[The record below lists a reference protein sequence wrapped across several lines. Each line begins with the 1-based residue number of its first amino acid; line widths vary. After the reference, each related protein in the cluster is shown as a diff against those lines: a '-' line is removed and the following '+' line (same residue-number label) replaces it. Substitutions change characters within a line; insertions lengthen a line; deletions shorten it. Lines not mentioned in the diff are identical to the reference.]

1 MLAVGSGYRCKLSA
15 GICADKTDY
24 DDRRYGGRE
33 CKALHA
39 DDDLYHDCK
48 AALLGHGVCPGIRHA
63 GCRGCKILHDHVLLY
78 DVAVPCESLYLPVPR
93 MGIRPDCGLDRY
105 GGRLEPAVHSLY
117 HPVQIR
123 KMAESSFN
131 EKSNPPAMLGRIE

>member
-1 MLAVGSGYRCKLSA
+1 MCSSDL
-15 GICADKTDY
+15 
-24 DDRRYGGRE
+24 YGGRE

-63 GCRGCKILHDHVLLY
+63 GRGRCKILHDHILLY

-93 MGIRPDCGLDRY
+93 MGIRPDRRLDRH

-131 EKSNPPAMLGRIE
+131 RRKETGELNIFFR